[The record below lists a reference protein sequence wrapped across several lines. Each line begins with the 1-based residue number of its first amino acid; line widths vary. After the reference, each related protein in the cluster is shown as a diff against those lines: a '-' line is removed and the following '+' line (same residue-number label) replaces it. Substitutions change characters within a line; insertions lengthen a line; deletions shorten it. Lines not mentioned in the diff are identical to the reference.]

1 MNLYHRKDG
10 RWEGRIT
17 KNKEQ
22 GGKRHFFYFFGKTK
36 DEVIRKMQKKHCRHI
51 NITQKI

>member
-17 KNKEQ
+17 KDKDQ

-36 DEVIRKMQKKHCRHI
+36 DEVIRKMQKK
-51 NITQKI
+51 QKKSQNL